1 MILFKLHFFKI
12 VKSNIIC
19 FWLVVKK
26 NLHSKYL
33 HFHPAKLGVVSWH
46 TIYACTGFC
55 TWIIN
60 FYFLDIWKT
69 ANLGVLNF
77 ENTFFLC
84 VRVCNDMSVV
94 YLLHHS
100 ASCSPLWSVPHSL
113 SLYGSPGIEWCCLNW
128 NKISWS
134 SLMTTSKPRSSYHSH
149 VFKFSPPTF
158 SSYYL

>member
-1 MILFKLHFFKI
+1 MILFKLHFFI

-26 NLHSKYL
+26 NLHSLNIFIFILKNWML
-33 HFHPAKLGVVSWH
+33 CHEIRSTPVQASVHE
-46 TIYACTGFC
+46 
-55 TWIIN
+55 
-60 FYFLDIWKT
+60 FYFFRYLKNSKFWCPE
-69 ANLGVLNF
+69 F
-77 ENTFFLC
+77 WEHFFCCC
-84 VRVCNDMSVV
+84 VCVCNDMSVV
-94 YLLHHS
+94 YLLHYS